1 MDFVEADIHSQVI
14 ARLSAAFPRTKI
26 PPGLVGLLRERL
38 QPYPDRVVLKAVDRV
53 IDSSKSFP
61 SLAEI
66 VGALKAAST
75 DGDFE
80 QGATLDLSEEAFG
93 RLTAAQRRM
102 HAHAVTLLH
111 FANAKRQGSKPAP
124 TCAHQELGGPCFC
137 VSRMTSLAEELV
149 AHGIW
154 IAQDGSRVTYDRH
167 LIVTPGSGCA
177 LTVA

>member
-1 MDFVEADIHSQVI
+1 M
-14 ARLSAAFPRTKI
+14 
-26 PPGLVGLLRERL
+26 
-38 QPYPDRVVLKAVDRV
+38 VLKAVDRV

-124 TCAHQELGGPCFC
+124 TCAHQELGASCFC
-137 VSRMTSLAEELV
+137 SDRMVSLADELV

-154 IAQDGSRVTYDRH
+154 IAQDGSKVTYDRH